1 MKTHGKKESKG
12 GLTMALDD
20 STLLASAKAVV
31 NIPEHYR
38 LAMAD
43 NTPKGEAPRERTYIW
58 EDPHSEDSNIEVSL
72 SLETGDLMSLYIRTE
87 KEEADV
93 SEVSTKAV
101 RAAANAFVKQ
111 HLPGCEQFTRVRID
125 DIHNEYTVEYRMEVG
140 GLELPDTGCT
150 LRINRDLRVVRY
162 RKEASSAMRL
172 PEWPAERISPDT
184 ARRTMIQELCLV
196 PVIAALY
203 PGDNETTADT
213 MEHRLVYEPVTI
225 HRKYDAVSGE
235 PLQDLLHALYPP
247 TRPISEF
254 NRSGPNVQDDAMKP
268 DKSAGYRGNVSLNN
282 MDFND
287 WNASLRYWETVLGI
301 DSSLYALG
309 ERKDD
314 GEQLYLFYTERESAE
329 ERTSGAQEDPL
340 SVDGYMSR
348 RWGQALNR
356 LKASHTLQIEKST
369 GQLVSYYTR
378 VKPDRMK
385 RKKPSFTRAECWE
398 KAQQFLHQC
407 FPEYINYLQLELDQ
421 QEEKDPEREFF
432 HLPLFIGPYRVR
444 LESVT
449 ISICSI
455 TGEVLMYRGV
465 SMEKIREL
473 AQNNFIAKISE
484 EEAARKVEEQL
495 EVSMRWYLDGDDNSG
510 RYRLIYE
517 PAVKRSNSLD
527 GTEKAATLQYV
538 DAVSGELIWRLDMKS

>member
-1 MKTHGKKESKG
+1 
-12 GLTMALDD
+12 MALDD

-38 LAMAD
+38 LDLAD

-58 EDPHSEDSNIEVSL
+58 EDPYSEDNNIEVSL

-87 KEEADV
+87 KEGADA
-93 SEVSTKAV
+93 SEVSMEAV

-111 HLPGCEQFTRVRID
+111 HLPGCEPFTRVCID
-125 DIHNEYTVEYRMEVG
+125 DIHNECIVEYRMEVG

-150 LRINRDLRVVRY
+150 LRINRDLQVVRY
-162 RKEASSAMRL
+162 RMETSSAMSL
-172 PEWPAERISPDT
+172 PAWPAERVSPEV
-184 ARRTMIQELCLV
+184 ARRKMVQDLCMV

-203 PGDNETTADT
+203 PGVYETAVETL
-213 MEHRLVYEPVTI
+213 EHRLVYEPVTI

-235 PLQDLLHALYPP
+235 PLHELQHELFPP
-247 TRPISEF
+247 TRPISAL
-254 NRSGPNVQDDAMKP
+254 NRSGPSDHDEMKP
-268 DKSAGYRGNVSLNN
+268 EKSAEHRESISLDHMNQ
-282 MDFND
+282 D
-287 WNASLRYWETVLGI
+287 LTTTQRYWETELRI
-301 DSSLYALG
+301 DPSVYVLG

-314 GEQLYLFYTERESAE
+314 GEHWYLFYAERESAE
-329 ERTSGAQEDPL
+329 DPNGGAEVDPL

-369 GQLVSYYTR
+369 GQLVSFYTR
-378 VKPDRMK
+378 VKPDRM
-385 RKKPSFTRAECWE
+385 KKPSFTRAECWE
-398 KAQQFLHQC
+398 KAQQFLQQC
-407 FPEYINYLQLELDQ
+407 FPGYMKYLQLELDL
-421 QEEKDPEREFF
+421 QEERDPDREFF

-455 TGEVLMYRGV
+455 TGQVLIYRGV

-473 AQNNFIAKISE
+473 ERNNFIAKISE
-484 EEAARKVEEQL
+484 QEAARKVVERL
-495 EVSMRWYLDGDDNSG
+495 EASMRWYLDGDDNSG
-510 RYRLIYE
+510 HYRLIYE
-517 PAVKRSNSLD
+517 PAVKRSNIVD
-527 GTEKAATLQYV
+527 GTEQTATLQYI
-538 DAVSGELIWRLDMKS
+538 DAVSGELIWRPD